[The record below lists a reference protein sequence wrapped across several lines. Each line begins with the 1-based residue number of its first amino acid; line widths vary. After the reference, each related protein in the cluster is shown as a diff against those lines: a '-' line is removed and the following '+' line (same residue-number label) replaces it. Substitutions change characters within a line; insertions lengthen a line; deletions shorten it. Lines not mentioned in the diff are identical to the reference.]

1 MGSRRAAQVP
11 GMRAPQPTV
20 RGNQRI
26 GGLIDAVLSHGRS
39 EPITTTALDAVCCS
53 VCARSSTD
61 RASDYGSEGWGFE
74 SLRAR
79 HVSAGQGHLLECE
92 RWPCCLWGRI
102 SHNLSRDLDDV
113 MDLGQRLT
121 ALLQVVVGRVNVGLH
136 GERRVI

>member
-79 HVSAGQGHLLECE
+79 ACQRPVPILGPASFI
-92 RWPCCLWGRI
+92 PCTAAAYSNRL
-102 SHNLSRDLDDV
+102 HELALSPWSS
-113 MDLGQRLT
+113 QSPSRL
-121 ALLQVVVGRVNVGLH
+121 
-136 GERRVI
+136 